1 MTKLHEMAELGQ
13 SVWYD
18 NIRRDLL
25 VAGGLKQLI
34 EDGVRGVTSN
44 PSIFE
49 KAIAGSTEYDQ
60 VLHRLVDEG
69 LEPEQIYE
77 ALAMED
83 IQRAADLLMPVFVRS
98 DGMDGYVSLEVS
110 PNLAHETERTIEEA
124 RRLFAALDRPNV
136 MIKVPATSEGIPA
149 ISVLIGER
157 INVNVTLIFS
167 LSNYEEVAEAYLQG
181 LELLSQTG
189 GDLSRVASVASF
201 FVSRVDTAV
210 DRELEA
216 IGQDALQGTIA
227 VANSKLAYTRFGEI
241 FSGKRWQELA
251 AKDARV
257 QRPLWAST
265 STKNARYSDTLYVD
279 NLIGPQTVNTVPPA
293 TLQAFMDHG
302 TVLRTIDEDVAQART
317 QLARLAEQG
326 VNLESVTHKLQVDG
340 VAAFA
345 KSFETLMASIAL
357 KRSRLLDA

>member
-60 VLHRLVDEG
+60 AMHRLVDEG

-83 IQRAADLLMPVFVRS
+83 IQRAADLLMPIYVRS
-98 DGMDGYVSLEVS
+98 DGIDGYVSLEVS

-136 MIKVPATSEGIPA
+136 MIKVPATTEGIPA
-149 ISVLIGER
+149 ISVLIGEG

-216 IGQDALQGTIA
+216 IGQTVLQGTIA
-227 VANSKLAYTRFGEI
+227 VANSKLAYSRFGEI
-241 FSGKRWQELA
+241 FSGTRWQELA
-251 AKDARV
+251 AKGARV

-302 TVLRTIDEDVAQART
+302 AVLRTIDVDVAQART

-326 VNLESVTHKLQVDG
+326 VNLESVTKKLQVDG

-357 KRSRLLDA
+357 KRSRLLEG